1 MEFTHEN
8 GGVRASDPSDEDLVA
23 AVQQQGNR
31 EAVAQLVERYAAR
44 LRGCIRSLA
53 LRAGL
58 REHELEDALQEALV
72 TLLEVIARY
81 DPQRSFSDEGPC
93 FHAYVA
99 RSLRNRFHN
108 VCRSRRRGQRCVS
121 LFSDVAFLETDDLG
135 VSTAIAAPSDDD
147 PAALAES
154 RERVVGLWAALER
167 LSAEDHDLLADVVEK
182 VPWQQIAQR
191 CGVSLATVKRS
202 WERLR
207 ARLRAELD
215 RLAA

>member
-1 MEFTHEN
+1 MEFTHDD
-8 GGVRASDPSDEDLVA
+8 GRVRASDPSDEDLVA
-23 AVQQQGNR
+23 SVQQQGNR
-31 EAVAQLVERYAAR
+31 EAVAQLVERYTAR

-58 REHELEDALQEALV
+58 REHELEDARQEALV

-81 DPQRSFSDEGPC
+81 DPQRSFSDGGPC

-108 VCRSRRRGQRCVS
+108 VCRSRRRGQQCVS
-121 LFSDVAFLETDDLG
+121 LFSDVGLETDDLG
-135 VSTAIAAPSDDD
+135 ASTAIAAPSDDD
-147 PAALAES
+147 PAALAEWH
-154 RERVVGLWAALER
+154 ERVVGLWAALEQ
-167 LSAEDHDLLADVVEK
+167 LSAEEHDLLAYVVEK

-191 CGVSLATVKRS
+191 RGVSLATVKRS

-207 ARLRAELD
+207 ARLRTELD
-215 RLAA
+215 RRPA